1 MLVYAKTYRAA
12 RGCKHVPSLDLC
24 SATPGIIVIHTAHL
38 LWTDVV
44 DQEQER
50 KLLDAE
56 KPRILQYDTEY
67 KHPVQVT
74 QLAKAA
80 FEAAVLK
87 LRFKRGKSQNVL
99 AVWEIKR
106 QVSSGHYDKACTQG

>member
-1 MLVYAKTYRAA
+1 MTLSTNIQSRL
-12 RGCKHVPSLDLC
+12 HS
-24 SATPGIIVIHTAHL
+24 
-38 LWTDVV
+38 
-44 DQEQER
+44 
-50 KLLDAE
+50 
-56 KPRILQYDTEY
+56 
-67 KHPVQVT
+67 
-74 QLAKAA
+74 LAKAA